1 MSTCETVT
9 KLIAKSPNG
18 INRVPMYLCALC
30 RSDGS
35 VIYPYCDRQM
45 AVQGKSP
52 NTRGMQGQK
61 CNDCDLINST
71 QAYVLIVLWYAK
83 LWLSSGSKGK
93 VMKTEDPIGTWL
105 IACYQWWH
113 YVSVWIQLNPAF
125 SRQCARLFQLIGVE
139 THVLKKAGVQNAF
152 GSAQNATFWKKLHFV
167 PRLRTRKT
175 IWSSRGP

>member
-1 MSTCETVT
+1 MVISLIYLKPIFCKNIMRFYYALFTCTRSKPNKAMKAKVLLGNWVSTCETVT
-9 KLIAKSPNG
+9 KLIAKSPDG
-18 INRVPMYLCALC
+18 INRVPKYLCALC

-93 VMKTEDPIGTWL
+93 VMKTEDPIGTSL
-105 IACYQWWH
+105 IASYQRWH
-113 YVSVWIQLNPAF
+113 YNNNNQ
-125 SRQCARLFQLIGVE
+125 G
-139 THVLKKAGVQNAF
+139 
-152 GSAQNATFWKKLHFV
+152 
-167 PRLRTRKT
+167 
-175 IWSSRGP
+175 IWLWL